1 MQFILKS
8 ILLCGTVVC
17 IAHSPALSG
26 QEAPENQTKPPNL
39 TLKTYVPPRPDR
51 AANVQATK
59 AQVAQTGASGTLPLW
74 LFNIEASR
82 DDNDYTG
89 VMVGQNPF
97 SGGGSASIKTFIV
110 PLVIT
115 TNTIGLSADPKTLI
129 VSTGPG
135 TTTFDPTA
143 ADKACLGK
151 SNNVPLRLVK
161 ASPLFHPAIFDFGGT
176 LVGTTQYIDAHQR
189 GSFWQVV
196 GPDGGGYHVLF
207 DPVTTLKAVAI
218 NVPAKYGTTLPAADF
233 PTCDPIA
240 IIDIDWF
247 DNYLTGTLLP
257 ALASQGVNPKTVPVF
272 LLGNVFGSF
281 KVTDLNQCCIAG
293 YHSIN
298 GLPIQTYSVGDF
310 DTTGILGAAFEDTS
324 TLSHELAEL
333 VNDPFTDNLTPA
345 WGGLGQDVGSCQN
358 NLEVGDPLSNTTAPP
373 IVMPNG
379 FTYHLQELAFF
390 SWFFGSPSIGIHG
403 WFSNN
408 GTFLSDAGPV
418 CVSSSASTSP

>member
-1 MQFILKS
+1 MQFTPKS
-8 ILLCGTVVC
+8 ILLCATVVC
-17 IAHSPALSG
+17 IALPPALPG
-26 QEAPENQTKPPNL
+26 QEAPQNQTQPPKL

-51 AANVQATK
+51 AANVQTTK

-97 SGGGSASIKTFIV
+97 SGGGSASLKTFII

-115 TNTIGLSADPKTLI
+115 TNTVGLSVDPKTLI

-143 ADKACLGK
+143 PDKACLGK
-151 SNNVPLRLVK
+151 TNNVPVKLVK
-161 ASPLFHPAIFDFGGT
+161 ESPLFHSAIFDFGGT
-176 LVGTTQYIDAHQR
+176 LVGTTQYVDAFQR

-207 DPVTTLKAVAI
+207 DPVTTLKAIAI
-218 NVPAKYGTTLPAADF
+218 NVPAKYGTTLPGADF

-240 IIDIDWF
+240 IVDINWF

-257 ALASQGVNPKTVPVF
+257 ALVSQGVNPATVPLF
-272 LLGNVFGSF
+272 LLGNVVTSL

-298 GLPIQTYSVGDF
+298 GFPIQTYSVGQF
-310 DTTGILGAAFEDTS
+310 DTTGIFGAAFEDTS

-333 VNDPFTDNLTPA
+333 VNDPFTDNPTPA
-345 WGGLGQDVGSCQN
+345 WGGLGQVVGSCQN

-418 CVSSSASTSP
+418 CVSTSASTSP